1 LQTFS
6 IRAMSDIQLLVLDI
20 DGTISGRLNVV
31 SEPVKRAVRAVQ
43 ARGIRVAIAT
53 GRMYDSAKRF
63 HREIGSDLPLIC
75 YQGAWFGIPDT
86 DERIRHT
93 PLSQTIA
100 LELLDRLSQ
109 PEWASLSVHCYVDD
123 RLIVGDLSPITQ
135 EYVKR
140 AKISPQVEPDLAA
153 VVTAN
158 APTKLLALGKDTEV
172 VARLLEVV
180 RADYRPE
187 ALYLTTSTPFFFEA
201 TDPQANKG
209 EAVRHLAEDMLGLS
223 ADRVM
228 AIGDNFNDLEMLVYA
243 GIGVA
248 MGDAPKGVSD
258 RADWVAPSVEKD
270 GVVAAIERF
279 ILQD

>member
-1 LQTFS
+1 
-6 IRAMSDIQLLVLDI
+6 MSEIQLLVLDI

-53 GRMYDSAKRF
+53 GRMYGSAKRF
-63 HREIGSDLPLIC
+63 HAAIGSDLPLIC
-75 YQGAWFGIPDT
+75 YQGAWFGLPET
-86 DERIRHT
+86 DERIRHV
-93 PLSQTIA
+93 PLSQKIA
-100 LELLDRLSQ
+100 LELLDRLAA
-109 PEWASLSVHCYVDD
+109 PEWESLSVHCYIDD

-140 AKISPQVEPDLAA
+140 SKIQPEVVPDLSAA
-153 VVTAN
+153 LAAN
-158 APTKLLALGKDTEV
+158 PPTKLLALGKDTELV
-172 VARLLEVV
+172 GRLLIDV
-180 RADYRPE
+180 REAYRPE
-187 ALYLTTSTPFFFEA
+187 ELYLTTSTPFFFEA
-201 TDPQANKG
+201 TDPRANKG
-209 EAVRHLAEDMLGLS
+209 SAVKYLAEETLGLS

-248 MGDAPKGVSD
+248 MGDAPEGVSS
-258 RADWVAPSVEKD
+258 RANWVAPSVEED

-279 ILQD
+279 ILNDAG